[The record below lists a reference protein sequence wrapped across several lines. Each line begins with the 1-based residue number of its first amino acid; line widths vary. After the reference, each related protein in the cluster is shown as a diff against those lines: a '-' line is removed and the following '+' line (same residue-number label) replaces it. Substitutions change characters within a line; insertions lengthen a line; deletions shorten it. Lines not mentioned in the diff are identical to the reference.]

1 MPAGPAAYNRAM
13 PILPVFHP
21 FFPRAVVLAALAILF
36 SVGPVAGQAPAAAP
50 PAAAATNEV
59 TITFLGDSLTAGY
72 GLDGDQ
78 AFPALIE
85 KALRAEGSPVAVVNA
100 GISGDTTAGGL
111 ARVDWLLRRKPDILV
126 VSLGANDGLRGL
138 SLDASEKN
146 LRTILEKGKAAGARV
161 LLLGMMIPPNYGP
174 EYIRRFAGIYPR
186 LAKDLDIDLM
196 PFLLEG
202 VAGKRDLNQADGLHP
217 TAAGQEIVA
226 KNVLI
231 YLRPL
236 VHQVAAAK
244 KKLP

>member
-1 MPAGPAAYNRAM
+1 MRAGPAAYNRAM
-13 PILPVFHP
+13 PILPIFL
-21 FFPRAVVLAALAILF
+21 RSISGAVALAALAIPSF
-36 SVGPVAGQAPAAAP
+36 VDPVAAQAPAAAP
-50 PAAAATNEV
+50 ASAAANEV

-111 ARVDWLLRRKPDILV
+111 SRVDWLLRRKPDILV

-174 EYIRRFAGIYPR
+174 EYIQRFAGIYPR

-202 VAGKRDLNQADGLHP
+202 VAGKRELNQADGLHP

-244 KKLP
+244 KKQP